1 MTTNNPLTVALEL
14 PAAHRFLNIAS
25 ACIEALVERLAD
37 VPDREMVSY
46 TIQLAVQ
53 ETCANIVDH
62 AYDATDAPAGRISL
76 ELILHADLRQLA
88 IEIYDTGRAFDPSLT
103 HEPDLEN
110 AQVRGYGLFLMNK
123 LMDSVVY
130 ERLPGRNHWHLAKNL

>member
-1 MTTNNPLTVALEL
+1 MNMSNPITVSLEL
-14 PAAHRFLNIAS
+14 PAAHRYLNIAS
-25 ACIEALVERLAD
+25 ACIEALVERIED

-62 AYDATDAPAGRISL
+62 AYAAEEAGRIRIELAL
-76 ELILHADLRQLA
+76 EGAPRQLSV
-88 IEIYDTGRAFDPSLT
+88 EIYDAGRAFDPAQAR
-103 HEPDLEN
+103 EPDLEN
-110 AQVRGYGLFLMNK
+110 AQVRGYGLFLMNR

-130 ERLPGRNHWHLAKNL
+130 ERLPGRNHWHLVKHL

>member
-14 PAAHRFLNIAS
+14 PAAHRYLNIAS
-25 ACIEALVERLAD
+25 ACIEALVERIAD
-37 VPDREMVSY
+37 VPDREMASY
-46 TIQLAVQ
+46 TLQLAVQ

-62 AYDATDAPAGRISL
+62 AYDAADAGRISI
-76 ELILHADLRQLA
+76 ELVLHADLRQLA
-88 IEIYDTGRAFDPSLT
+88 IEIYDTGRAFDPSLAR
-103 HEPDLEN
+103 EPDLDN

>member
-53 ETCANIVDH
+53 ETCAH
-62 AYDATDAPAGRISL
+62 
-76 ELILHADLRQLA
+76 
-88 IEIYDTGRAFDPSLT
+88 
-103 HEPDLEN
+103 
-110 AQVRGYGLFLMNK
+110 
-123 LMDSVVY
+123 
-130 ERLPGRNHWHLAKNL
+130 RNL